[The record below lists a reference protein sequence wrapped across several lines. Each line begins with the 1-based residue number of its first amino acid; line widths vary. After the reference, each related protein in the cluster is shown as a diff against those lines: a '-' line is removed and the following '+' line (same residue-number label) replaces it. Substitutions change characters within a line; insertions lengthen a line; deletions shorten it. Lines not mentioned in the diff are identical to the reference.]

1 MSVWP
6 RGIRARLVL
15 AITLVAAIALASSF
29 FFLHERTGS
38 DLESRIDDQL
48 AGDLHEFESSPAARS
63 RTEAQLARRSRDF
76 VNGQAYHP
84 DSRIF
89 AVEIG
94 DGPRVVTNS
103 EELIESEIGES
114 EGGDGDEGTAR
125 NPSGVLAADPGYKTL
140 SAGGDARVRVLTQP
154 VTNGARQLG
163 TFHVAQSLAQVETAQ
178 DSLRS
183 TFVLVGAIAL
193 VVLLGAAI
201 WIATLVSRPL
211 NRMAAFATGVD
222 RGDLDRRLEDSGG
235 PSEIRSLRA
244 SLNHML
250 DRLQGAFDREREFVA
265 DASHELRTPITV
277 AQGELELLRRDAD
290 PAERD
295 RIDAV
300 RRELRRMEGLI
311 GEMLELAREDAGR
324 SLDLRRLPVDDLL
337 DDLRRDLPLFGPR
350 EYEVGRLDGTIDADP
365 DRLAQV
371 LRNLARNAVAHTE
384 PGGKVEIQ
392 ATAAGE
398 RVRFAIADD
407 GPGIDPDE
415 AAHLF
420 ERFYRSPETR
430 GRDRNGSGLGLAIAR
445 AIVDAHGGRIWVD
458 PDQGAGARLVIELPG
473 YQPGNETLKPSEA

>member
-6 RGIRARLVL
+6 HGIRARLVL
-15 AITLVAAIALASSF
+15 AITLVAAIALAASF

-48 AGDLHEFESSPAARS
+48 AGDLHEFESSLAAQS
-63 RTEAQLARRSRDF
+63 RTEAQLTRRSRGF

-114 EGGDGDEGTAR
+114 EGGDGDEGATQ
-125 NPSGVLAADPGYKTL
+125 NPSGVLAADPGYETL

-154 VTNGARQLG
+154 VTNGGRRLG

-211 NRMAAFATGVD
+211 DRMAAFATGVD

-295 RIDAV
+295 RIDAI

-324 SLDLRRLPVDDLL
+324 SLERRQVPVDDLL

-350 EYEVGRLDGTIDADP
+350 DYEVGRLDGTIDADP
-365 DRLAQV
+365 DRVAQV
-371 LRNLARNAVAHTE
+371 LRNLALNAVAHTK
-384 PGGKVEIQ
+384 PGGKVEIEV
-392 ATAAGE
+392 TAAGE
-398 RVRFAIADD
+398 RVQFRIADD

-415 AAHLF
+415 ASHLF

-445 AIVDAHGGRIWVD
+445 AIVEAHGGRIWVD
-458 PDQGAGARLVIELPG
+458 PSHGAGARLVVELPG
-473 YQPGNETLKPSEA
+473 YRPAKETARP

>member
-1 MSVWP
+1 M
-6 RGIRARLVL
+6 
-15 AITLVAAIALASSF
+15 
-29 FFLHERTGS
+29 
-38 DLESRIDDQL
+38 
-48 AGDLHEFESSPAARS
+48 
-63 RTEAQLARRSRDF
+63 
-76 VNGQAYHP
+76 
-84 DSRIF
+84 
-89 AVEIG
+89 
-94 DGPRVVTNS
+94 
-103 EELIESEIGES
+103 
-114 EGGDGDEGTAR
+114 
-125 NPSGVLAADPGYKTL
+125 LAAQPGYATL

-193 VVLLGAAI
+193 VVLLAAAI

-211 NRMAAFATGVD
+211 DRMAAFATGVD

-295 RIDAV
+295 RIDAI

-324 SLDLRRLPVDDLL
+324 SLERRRVPVDDLL

-350 EYEVGRLDGTIDADP
+350 DYEVGRLDGTIDADP
-365 DRLAQV
+365 DRVAQV
-371 LRNLARNAVAHTE
+371 LRNLALNAVAHTE
-384 PGGKVEIQ
+384 PGGRVEIE

-430 GRDRNGSGLGLAIAR
+430 GRDRNGSGLGLAIAPGHR
-445 AIVDAHGGRIWVD
+445 R
-458 PDQGAGARLVIELPG
+458 GARGPDLGRPARRSRRPARDRAARLPARKRDAG
-473 YQPGNETLKPSEA
+473 PRRGVGSRR

>member
-1 MSVWP
+1 MSIWP

-15 AITLVAAIALASSF
+15 AITAVAAVVLAASF

-48 AGDLHEFESSPAARS
+48 AGDLHEFETSPAARS
-63 RTEAQLARRSRDF
+63 RTEAQLARRSRAF

-89 AVEIG
+89 AIEVG
-94 DGPRVVTNS
+94 NGPRVVTNS

-114 EGGDGDEGTAR
+114 EGEDGDAGTAQ
-125 NPSGVLAADPGYKTL
+125 NPSGLLAADPGYETL

-154 VTNGARQLG
+154 VANSRGQFG
-163 TFHVAQSLAQVETAQ
+163 TFRVAQSLTQVATAQ

-183 TFVLVGAIAL
+183 TLVLVGAIAL
-193 VVLLGAAI
+193 FVLLGTAI
-201 WIATLVSRPL
+201 WIATLISRPL
-211 NRMAAFATGVD
+211 DRMATFATGVD
-222 RGDLDRRLEDSGG
+222 RGDLDRRLEDAGG
-235 PSEIRSLRA
+235 PAEIRSLRV

-250 DRLQGAFDREREFVA
+250 DRLQRAFNREREFVA

-277 AQGELELLRRDAD
+277 AQGELELLRRGAG

-324 SLDLRRLPVDDLL
+324 SLDRRRAPVDDLL

-350 EYEVGRLDGTIDADP
+350 DYEVGHLDGTIAADL
-365 DRLAQV
+365 DRVAQV

-398 RVRFAIADD
+398 RVRFAITDD

-420 ERFYRSPETR
+420 DRFYRSPESR
-430 GRDRNGSGLGLAIAR
+430 ARDRNGSGLGLAIAR

-458 PDQGAGARLVIELPG
+458 PEYRTGARLVIELPG
-473 YQPGNETLKPSEA
+473 YRPENERARP